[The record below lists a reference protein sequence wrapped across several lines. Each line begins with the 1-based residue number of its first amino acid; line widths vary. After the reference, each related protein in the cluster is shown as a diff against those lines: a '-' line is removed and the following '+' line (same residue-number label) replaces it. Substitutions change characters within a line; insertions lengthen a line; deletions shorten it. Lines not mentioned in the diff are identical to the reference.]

1 VFIKNIK
8 GEKAMKDFYKAME
21 NRRTIRQLSNEALI
35 PQERLE
41 EVVSNALKF
50 TPTAFNAQEQRLV
63 LLMDK
68 KHEWFW
74 NLVKSTLKAIVPA
87 EKFPDSEVR
96 INGFL
101 GGVGTIL
108 LYQDTSVT
116 KGLQDAFPA
125 YKDNFPIWAMQS
137 TGMLK
142 YTLWTSLVT
151 EGYGANIQHYTELVE
166 EQANKE
172 LKIDPAWKMVG
183 QLPFGK
189 PAQSPDASKTFEPI
203 EKRLIV
209 LK

>member
-1 VFIKNIK
+1 
-8 GEKAMKDFYKAME
+8 MSDFYKAME
-21 NRRTIRQLSNEALI
+21 NRRTIHQLSKEALV

-41 EVVSNALKF
+41 QVIGNALKL
-50 TPTAFNAQEQRLV
+50 TPTAFNGQEQRLL

-68 KHEWFW
+68 KHDWFW

-87 EKFPDSEVR
+87 ENFPGTEAR

-108 LYQDTSVT
+108 LYQDTTVT
-116 KGLQDAFPA
+116 KGLQEAFPI
-125 YKDNFPIWAMQS
+125 YKDNFPIWAMQA

-142 YTLWTSLVT
+142 YTLWTSLVE

-166 EQANKE
+166 AEVNKE
-172 LKIDPAWKMVG
+172 LNIDPAWKMVG

-189 PAQSPDASKTFEPI
+189 AAQAPDAGKTFETI

-209 LK
+209 FK

>member
-1 VFIKNIK
+1 
-8 GEKAMKDFYKAME
+8 MSDFYKALE
-21 NRRTIRQLSNEALI
+21 NRRTIHKLSKETLI

-41 EVVSNALKF
+41 LVIGNALKF

-63 LLMDK
+63 LLTDN
-68 KHEWFW
+68 KHDWFW

-87 EKFPDSEVR
+87 ESYPDTEAR

-108 LYQDTSVT
+108 LYQDTTVI
-116 KGLQDAFPA
+116 KGLQEAFPM
-125 YKDNFPIWAMQS
+125 YKDNFPIWAMQA

-142 YTLWTSLVT
+142 YTLWTSLVE

-166 EQANKE
+166 AEVNKA
-172 LKIDPAWKMVG
+172 LSIDPAWKMVG

-189 PAQSPDASKTFEPI
+189 AAQAPDDEKTFEPV
-203 EKRLIV
+203 EKRPIV
-209 LK
+209 FK

>member
-1 VFIKNIK
+1 
-8 GEKAMKDFYKAME
+8 MSDFYTAME
-21 NRRTIRQLSNEALI
+21 NRRTTHLLSRETI
-35 PQERLE
+35 VPQERLE
-41 EVVSNALKF
+41 KVISGALKF

-63 LLMDK
+63 LLMEK
-68 KHEWFW
+68 KHDWFW

-87 EKFPDSEVR
+87 ENFPATEAR

-108 LYQDTSVT
+108 LYQDTTSI
-116 KGLQDAFPA
+116 KGLQETFPA
-125 YKDNFPIWAMQS
+125 YKDNFPIWAMQA

-142 YTLWTSLVT
+142 YTLWTSLVE
-151 EGYGANIQHYTELVE
+151 EGFGASIQHYTELVE
-166 EQANKE
+166 ADVNKE
-172 LKIDPAWKMVG
+172 LNIDPAWKMVG

-189 PAQSPDASKTFEPI
+189 AAQNPDANKTFEPI

>member
-1 VFIKNIK
+1 
-8 GEKAMKDFYKAME
+8 MSDFYKAME
-21 NRRTIRQLSNEALI
+21 NRRTIHQLKKDAII

-41 EVVSNALKF
+41 QVIANALKF

-68 KHEWFW
+68 KHDWFW
-74 NLVKSTLKAIVPA
+74 NLVKSTLKTIVTA
-87 EKFPDSEVR
+87 ENFPDTEAR

-108 LYQDTSVT
+108 IYQDTTVI
-116 KGLQDAFPA
+116 KGLQEAFPT
-125 YKDNFPIWAMQS
+125 YKDNFPIWAMQA

-142 YTLWTSLVT
+142 YTLWTSLVE

-166 EQANKE
+166 TEVNKE
-172 LKIDPAWKMVG
+172 LNIDPEWKMVG

-189 PAQSPDASKTFEPI
+189 AAQAPDAGKTFETI

-209 LK
+209 FK